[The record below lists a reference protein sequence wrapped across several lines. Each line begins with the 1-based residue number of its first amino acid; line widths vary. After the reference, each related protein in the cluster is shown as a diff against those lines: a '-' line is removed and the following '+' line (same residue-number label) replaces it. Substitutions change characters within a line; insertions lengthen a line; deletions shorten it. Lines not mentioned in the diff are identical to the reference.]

1 MTLWLNAW
9 YRFYVFFFLAV
20 ATFLGGLLI
29 TLVAPLKLFSKTQ
42 HLGYRLAAGIAGVW
56 ADFMRWLLT
65 TLPIQ
70 WVITG
75 EKLNPKGTYLV
86 LANHQSWIDIMMVMV
101 VLGKGTT
108 LPRFFMKWELVYMP
122 VINICAWALDFPIMR
137 RYTQEDIKG
146 RPELKNR
153 DFDYAHDVLSRNPDQ
168 ACVVVNYAE
177 GTRFTPEKHRKN
189 RSPYQHLLKPKVGGP
204 QLALDCL
211 RNRLDGI
218 VDITLAYP
226 GATLSVWHLLSG
238 QVPKVMIHVETIDL
252 PEGLEKTPETLAEL
266 KAFRGW
272 MNSIWAQKDAR
283 LERMLNGTPEDDH
296 RSP

>member
-1 MTLWLNAW
+1 MLAIL
-9 YRFYVFFFLAV
+9 RLFFLAV

-29 TLVAPLKLFSKTQ
+29 SLVSPLKLFSPTQ
-42 HLGYRLAAGIAGVW
+42 KLSYQLAAGIAGFW

-65 TLPIQ
+65 TIKTDY
-70 WVITG
+70 VITG
-75 EKLNPKGTYLV
+75 DRLDPRGTYLI

-122 VINICAWALDFPIMR
+122 VINICAWVLDFPIMR
-137 RYTQEDIKG
+137 RYTQEDIKD

-153 DFDYAHDVLSRNPDQ
+153 DFDYAHEVLSRNPERQ
-168 ACVVVNYAE
+168 CVVVNYAE

-189 RSPYQHLLKPKVGGP
+189 RSPYKHLLKPKVGGP

-211 RNRLDGI
+211 RGRLDGI
-218 VDITLAYP
+218 IDITLAYP
-226 GATLSVWHLLSG
+226 GAKVSVWRLMAG
-238 QVPKVMIHVETIDL
+238 RVPKVMIHVERIEL
-252 PEGLEKTPETLAEL
+252 PDGLEKTPENLAEL

-272 MNSIWAQKDAR
+272 MNSIWAKKDAR
-283 LERMLNGTPEDDH
+283 IDQMINGTQVND
-296 RSP
+296 RTSP

>member
-1 MTLWLNAW
+1 MLAIL
-9 YRFYVFFFLAV
+9 RLFFLAV

-29 TLVAPLKLFSKTQ
+29 SLVSPLKLFSPTQ
-42 HLGYRLAAGIAGVW
+42 KLSYQLAAGIAGFW

-65 TLPIQ
+65 TIKTDY
-70 WVITG
+70 VITG
-75 EKLNPKGTYLV
+75 DRLDPRGTYLI

-122 VINICAWALDFPIMR
+122 VINICAWVLDFPIMR
-137 RYTQEDIKG
+137 RYTQEDIKD

-153 DFDYAHDVLSRNPDQ
+153 DFDYAHEVLSRNPERQ
-168 ACVVVNYAE
+168 CVVVNYAE

-189 RSPYQHLLKPKVGGP
+189 RSPYKHLLKPKVGGP

-211 RNRLDGI
+211 RGWLDGI
-218 VDITLAYP
+218 IDITLAYP
-226 GATLSVWHLLSG
+226 GAKVSVWRLMAG
-238 QVPKVMIHVETIDL
+238 RVPKVMIHVERIEL
-252 PEGLEKTPETLAEL
+252 PDGLEKPPETLAEL

-272 MNSIWAQKDAR
+272 MNSIWAKKDAR
-283 LERMLNGTPEDDH
+283 IDQMINGTQVND
-296 RSP
+296 RTSP

>member
-1 MTLWLNAW
+1 MLAIL
-9 YRFYVFFFLAV
+9 RLFFLAV

-29 TLVAPLKLFSKTQ
+29 SLVSPLKLFSPTQ
-42 HLGYRLAAGIAGVW
+42 KLSYQLAAGIAGFW

-65 TLPIQ
+65 TIQ
-70 WVITG
+70 TDYVITG
-75 EKLNPKGTYLV
+75 DRLDPRGTYLI

-122 VINICAWALDFPIMR
+122 VINICAWVLDFPIMR
-137 RYTQEDIKG
+137 RYTQEDIKD

-153 DFDYAHDVLSRNPDQ
+153 DFDYAHEVLSRNPERQ
-168 ACVVVNYAE
+168 CVVVNYAE

-189 RSPYQHLLKPKVGGP
+189 RSPYKHLLKPKVGGP

-211 RNRLDGI
+211 RGRLDGI
-218 VDITLAYP
+218 IDITLAYP
-226 GATLSVWHLLSG
+226 GAKVSVWRLMAG
-238 QVPKVMIHVETIDL
+238 RVPKVMIHVERIEL
-252 PEGLEKTPETLAEL
+252 PDGLDKPPETLAEL

-272 MNSIWAQKDAR
+272 MNSIWVKKDAR
-283 LERMLNGTPEDDH
+283 IDQMINGTQVND
-296 RSP
+296 RTSP

>member
-1 MTLWLNAW
+1 MLAIL
-9 YRFYVFFFLAV
+9 RLFFLAV

-29 TLVAPLKLFSKTQ
+29 SFVSPLKLFSPTQ
-42 HLGYRLAAGIAGVW
+42 KLSYQLAAGIAGFW

-65 TLPIQ
+65 TIQ
-70 WVITG
+70 TDYVITG
-75 EKLNPKGTYLV
+75 DRLDPRGTYLI

-122 VINICAWALDFPIMR
+122 VINICAWVLDFPIMR
-137 RYTQEDIKG
+137 RYTQEDIKD

-153 DFDYAHDVLSRNPDQ
+153 DFDYAHEVLSRNPERQ
-168 ACVVVNYAE
+168 CVVVNYAE

-189 RSPYQHLLKPKVGGP
+189 RSPYKHLLKPKVGGP

-211 RNRLDGI
+211 RGRLDGI
-218 VDITLAYP
+218 IDITLAYP
-226 GATLSVWHLLSG
+226 GARVSVWRLMAG
-238 QVPKVMIHVETIDL
+238 RVPKVMIHVERIEL
-252 PEGLEKTPETLAEL
+252 PDGLEKPPETLAEL

-272 MNSIWAQKDAR
+272 MNSIWAKKDAR
-283 LERMLNGTPEDDH
+283 IDQMINGTQVND
-296 RSP
+296 RTSP

>member
-1 MTLWLNAW
+1 MLAIL
-9 YRFYVFFFLAV
+9 RLFFLAV

-29 TLVAPLKLFSKTQ
+29 SLVSPLKLFSPTQ
-42 HLGYRLAAGIAGVW
+42 KLSYQLAAGIAGFW

-65 TLPIQ
+65 TIQ
-70 WVITG
+70 TDYVITG
-75 EKLNPKGTYLV
+75 DRLDPRGTYLI

-122 VINICAWALDFPIMR
+122 VINICAGVLDFPIMR
-137 RYTQEDIKG
+137 RYTQEDIKD

-153 DFDYAHDVLSRNPDQ
+153 DFDYAHEVLSRNPERQ
-168 ACVVVNYAE
+168 CVVVNYAE

-189 RSPYQHLLKPKVGGP
+189 RSPYKHLLKPKVGGP

-211 RNRLDGI
+211 RGRLDGI
-218 VDITLAYP
+218 IDITLAYP
-226 GATLSVWHLLSG
+226 GAKVSVWRLMAG
-238 QVPKVMIHVETIDL
+238 RVPKVMIHVERIEL
-252 PEGLEKTPETLAEL
+252 PDGLEKPPETLAEL

-272 MNSIWAQKDAR
+272 MNSIWAKKDAR
-283 LERMLNGTPEDDH
+283 IDQMINGTQVND
-296 RSP
+296 RTSP

>member
-1 MTLWLNAW
+1 MLAIL
-9 YRFYVFFFLAV
+9 RLFFLAV

-29 TLVAPLKLFSKTQ
+29 SLVSPLKLFSPTQ
-42 HLGYRLAAGIAGVW
+42 KLSYQLAAGIAGFW

-65 TLPIQ
+65 TIKTDY
-70 WVITG
+70 VITG
-75 EKLNPKGTYLV
+75 DRLDPRGTYLI

-122 VINICAWALDFPIMR
+122 VINICAWVLDFPIMR
-137 RYTQEDIKG
+137 RYTQEDIKD

-153 DFDYAHDVLSRNPDQ
+153 DFDYAHEVLSRNPERQ
-168 ACVVVNYAE
+168 CVVVNYAE

-189 RSPYQHLLKPKVGGP
+189 RSPYKHLLKPKVGGP

-211 RNRLDGI
+211 RGRLDGI
-218 VDITLAYP
+218 IDITLAYP
-226 GATLSVWHLLSG
+226 GAKVSVWRLMAG
-238 QVPKVMIHVETIDL
+238 RVPKVMIHVERIEL
-252 PEGLEKTPETLAEL
+252 PDGLEKPPETLAEL

-272 MNSIWAQKDAR
+272 MNSIWAKKDAR
-283 LERMLNGTPEDDH
+283 IDQMINGTQVND
-296 RSP
+296 RTSP

>member
-1 MTLWLNAW
+1 MLAIL
-9 YRFYVFFFLAV
+9 RLFFLAV

-29 TLVAPLKLFSKTQ
+29 SLVSPLKLFSPTQ
-42 HLGYRLAAGIAGVW
+42 KLSYQLAAGIAGFW

-65 TLPIQ
+65 TIQ
-70 WVITG
+70 TDYVITG
-75 EKLNPKGTYLV
+75 DRLDPRGTYLI

-122 VINICAWALDFPIMR
+122 VINICAWVLDFPIMR
-137 RYTQEDIKG
+137 RYTQEDIKD

-153 DFDYAHDVLSRNPDQ
+153 DFDYAHEVLSRNPERQ
-168 ACVVVNYAE
+168 CVVVNYAE

-189 RSPYQHLLKPKVGGP
+189 RSPYKHLLKPKVGGP

-211 RNRLDGI
+211 RGRLDGI
-218 VDITLAYP
+218 IDITLAYP
-226 GATLSVWHLLSG
+226 GAKVSVWRLMAG
-238 QVPKVMIHVETIDL
+238 RVPKVMIHVERIEL
-252 PEGLEKTPETLAEL
+252 PDGLEKTPEPLAEL

-272 MNSIWAQKDAR
+272 MNSIWAKKDAR
-283 LERMLNGTPEDDH
+283 IDQMINGTQVND
-296 RSP
+296 RTSP

>member
-1 MTLWLNAW
+1 MLAIL
-9 YRFYVFFFLAV
+9 RLFFLAV

-29 TLVAPLKLFSKTQ
+29 SLVSPLKLFSPTQ
-42 HLGYRLAAGIAGVW
+42 KLSYQLAAGIAGFW

-65 TLPIQ
+65 TIQ
-70 WVITG
+70 TDYVITG
-75 EKLNPKGTYLV
+75 DRLDPRGTYLI

-122 VINICAWALDFPIMR
+122 VINICAWVLDFPIMR
-137 RYTQEDIKG
+137 RYTQEDIKD

-153 DFDYAHDVLSRNPDQ
+153 DFDYAHEVLSRNPERQ
-168 ACVVVNYAE
+168 CVVVNYAE

-189 RSPYQHLLKPKVGGP
+189 RSPYKHLLKPKVGGP

-211 RNRLDGI
+211 RGRLDGI
-218 VDITLAYP
+218 IDITLAYP
-226 GATLSVWHLLSG
+226 GAKVSVWRLMAG
-238 QVPKVMIHVETIDL
+238 RVPKVMIHVERIEL
-252 PEGLEKTPETLAEL
+252 PGGLEKTPETLAEL

-272 MNSIWAQKDAR
+272 MNSIWAEKDAR
-283 LERMLNGTPEDDH
+283 IDQMINGTQVND
-296 RSP
+296 RTSP

>member
-1 MTLWLNAW
+1 MVSILRL
-9 YRFYVFFFLAV
+9 FFLAV

-238 QVPKVMIHVETIDL
+238 QV
-252 PEGLEKTPETLAEL
+252 
-266 KAFRGW
+266 
-272 MNSIWAQKDAR
+272 
-283 LERMLNGTPEDDH
+283 
-296 RSP
+296 

>member
-1 MTLWLNAW
+1 MLAIL
-9 YRFYVFFFLAV
+9 RLFFLAV

-29 TLVAPLKLFSKTQ
+29 SLVSPLKLFSPTQ
-42 HLGYRLAAGIAGVW
+42 KLSYQLAAGIAGFW

-65 TLPIQ
+65 TIQ
-70 WVITG
+70 TDYVITG
-75 EKLNPKGTYLV
+75 DRLDPRGTYLI

-122 VINICAWALDFPIMR
+122 VINICAWVLDFPIMR
-137 RYTQEDIKG
+137 RYTQEDIKD

-153 DFDYAHDVLSRNPDQ
+153 DFDYAHEVLSSNPERQ
-168 ACVVVNYAE
+168 CVVVNYAE

-204 QLALDCL
+204 QLALDCV
-211 RNRLDGI
+211 RGRLDGI
-218 VDITLAYP
+218 IDITLAYP
-226 GATLSVWHLLSG
+226 GAKVSVWRLMAG
-238 QVPKVMIHVETIDL
+238 RVPKVMIHVERIEL
-252 PEGLEKTPETLAEL
+252 PDGLEKPPETLAEL

-272 MNSIWAQKDAR
+272 MNSIWAKKDAR
-283 LERMLNGTPEDDH
+283 IDQMINGTQVND
-296 RSP
+296 RTSP

>member
-1 MTLWLNAW
+1 MISSLRL
-9 YRFYVFFFLAV
+9 FFLAV

-29 TLVAPLKLFSKTQ
+29 TFVSPLKLFSPTAKLSYQ
-42 HLGYRLAAGIAGVW
+42 LAAGIAGVW

-65 TLPIQ
+65 TVNTDY
-70 WVITG
+70 VITG
-75 EKLNPKGTYLV
+75 YKPDPKGTYLI

-108 LPRFFMKWELVYMP
+108 LPRFFMKWELVYVP
-122 VINICAWALDFPIMR
+122 VINVCAWVLDFPIMR
-137 RYTQEDIKG
+137 RYTQEDIKD

-153 DFDYAHDVLSRNPDQ
+153 DFDYAHEVLSRNPGK

-189 RSPYQHLLKPKVGGP
+189 RSPYKHLLKPKVGGP

-211 RNRLDGI
+211 KGRLDGI
-218 VDITLAYP
+218 IDITLAYP
-226 GATLSVWHLLSG
+226 NAKLGVWNLLAG
-238 QVPKVMIHVETIDL
+238 DVPKVMIHVEKIEL
-252 PEGLEKTPETLAEL
+252 PERLEKTPETLAEL

-272 MNSIWAQKDAR
+272 MNSIWARKDAR
-283 LERMLNGTPEDDH
+283 IEQMINGTPASDH
-296 RSP
+296 TSL

>member
-1 MTLWLNAW
+1 MISILRL
-9 YRFYVFFFLAV
+9 FFLAV

-29 TLVAPLKLFSKTQ
+29 TLAAPLKLYSKTQ

-65 TLPIQ
+65 TLPIK

-75 EKLNPKGTYLV
+75 ETLNPKGTYLV

-137 RYTQEDIKG
+137 RYTQEDIKD

-238 QVPKVMIHVETIDL
+238 RVPKVMIHVETIDV
-252 PEGLEKTPETLAEL
+252 PAGFEKTPETLAEF

-283 LERMLNGTPEDDH
+283 LEQMLNGTPEDDH
-296 RSP
+296 RSL

>member
-1 MTLWLNAW
+1 MLAIL
-9 YRFYVFFFLAV
+9 RLFFLAV

-29 TLVAPLKLFSKTQ
+29 SLVSPLKLFSPTQ
-42 HLGYRLAAGIAGVW
+42 KLSYQLAAGIAGFW

-65 TLPIQ
+65 TIQ
-70 WVITG
+70 TDYVITG
-75 EKLNPKGTYLV
+75 DRLDPRGTYLI

-122 VINICAWALDFPIMR
+122 VINICAWVLDFPIMR
-137 RYTQEDIKG
+137 RYTQEDIKD

-153 DFDYAHDVLSRNPDQ
+153 DFDYAHEVLSRNPERQ
-168 ACVVVNYAE
+168 CVVVNYAE

-189 RSPYQHLLKPKVGGP
+189 RSPYKHLLKPKVGGP

-211 RNRLDGI
+211 RGRLDGI
-218 VDITLAYP
+218 IDITLAYP
-226 GATLSVWHLLSG
+226 GAKVSVWRLMAG
-238 QVPKVMIHVETIDL
+238 RMPKVMIHVERIEL
-252 PEGLEKTPETLAEL
+252 PGGLEKTPETLAEL

-272 MNSIWAQKDAR
+272 MNSIWAEKDAR
-283 LERMLNGTPEDDH
+283 IDQMINGTQVND
-296 RSP
+296 RTSP

>member
-1 MTLWLNAW
+1 MLAIL
-9 YRFYVFFFLAV
+9 RLFFLAV

-29 TLVAPLKLFSKTQ
+29 SLVSPLKLFSPTQ
-42 HLGYRLAAGIAGVW
+42 KLSYQLAAGIAGFW

-65 TLPIQ
+65 TIQ
-70 WVITG
+70 TDYVITG
-75 EKLNPKGTYLV
+75 DRLDPRGTYLI

-122 VINICAWALDFPIMR
+122 VINICAWVLDFPIMR
-137 RYTQEDIKG
+137 RYTQEDIKD

-153 DFDYAHDVLSRNPDQ
+153 DFDYAHEVLSRNPERQ
-168 ACVVVNYAE
+168 CVVVNYAE

-189 RSPYQHLLKPKVGGP
+189 RSPYKHLLKPKVGGP

-211 RNRLDGI
+211 RGRLDGI
-218 VDITLAYP
+218 IDITLAYP
-226 GATLSVWHLLSG
+226 GAKVSVWRLMAG
-238 QVPKVMIHVETIDL
+238 RVPKVMIHVETIEL
-252 PEGLEKTPETLAEL
+252 PAGLEKTPETLAEL

-272 MNSIWAQKDAR
+272 MNSIWAKKDAR
-283 LERMLNGTPEDDH
+283 IDQMINGTQVND
-296 RSP
+296 RTSP

>member
-1 MTLWLNAW
+1 MVSILRL
-9 YRFYVFFFLAV
+9 FFLAV

-29 TLVAPLKLFSKTQ
+29 TLVAPLKLHSKTQ
-42 HLGYRLAAGIAGVW
+42 HLGYRLAAGIAGIW

-137 RYTQEDIKG
+137 RYTHEDIKG

-211 RNRLDGI
+211 RDRLDGI

-238 QVPKVMIHVETIDL
+238 RVPKVMIHVETIDL

-272 MNSIWAQKDAR
+272 MNSIWAQKDTR

>member
-1 MTLWLNAW
+1 MLAIL
-9 YRFYVFFFLAV
+9 RLFFLAV

-29 TLVAPLKLFSKTQ
+29 SLVSPLKLFSPTQ
-42 HLGYRLAAGIAGVW
+42 KLSYQLAAGIAGFW

-65 TLPIQ
+65 TIQ
-70 WVITG
+70 TDYVITG
-75 EKLNPKGTYLV
+75 DRLDPRGTYLI

-122 VINICAWALDFPIMR
+122 VINICAWVLDFPIMR
-137 RYTQEDIKG
+137 RYTQEDIKD

-153 DFDYAHDVLSRNPDQ
+153 DFDYAHEVLSRNPERQ
-168 ACVVVNYAE
+168 CVVVNYAE

-189 RSPYQHLLKPKVGGP
+189 RSPYKHLLKPKVGGP

-211 RNRLDGI
+211 RGRLDGI
-218 VDITLAYP
+218 IDITLAYP
-226 GATLSVWHLLSG
+226 GAKVSVWRLMAG
-238 QVPKVMIHVETIDL
+238 RVPKVMIHVERIEL
-252 PEGLEKTPETLAEL
+252 PDGLDKPPETLAEL

-272 MNSIWAQKDAR
+272 MNSIWAKKDAR
-283 LERMLNGTPEDDH
+283 IDQMINGTQVND
-296 RSP
+296 RTSP

>member
-1 MTLWLNAW
+1 MISILRL
-9 YRFYVFFFLAV
+9 FLLAV

-29 TLVAPLKLFSKTQ
+29 TFVSPLKLITPTQ
-42 HLGYRLAAGIAGVW
+42 KLSYRLAAGIAGVW

-65 TLPIQ
+65 TVETEY
-70 WVITG
+70 VITG
-75 EKLNPKGTYLV
+75 DKLNPKGTYLIF
-86 LANHQSWIDIMMVMV
+86 ANHQSWIDIMMVMV

-108 LPRFFMKWELVYMP
+108 LPRFFMKWELVYVP

-137 RYTQEDIKG
+137 RYTQEDIKD

-177 GTRFTPEKHRKN
+177 GTRFTPEKHKKN
-189 RSPYQHLLKPKVGGP
+189 RSPYKHLLKPKVGGP

-211 RNRLDGI
+211 RDRLDGI
-218 VDITLAYP
+218 IDITLAYP
-226 GATLSVWHLLSG
+226 GAKLGVWQLLAG
-238 QVPKVMIHVETIDL
+238 QVPKVMIHVEKIKV

-272 MNSIWAQKDAR
+272 MNSIWAKKDAR
-283 LERMLNGTPEDDH
+283 IEQMINGTPVSDH
-296 RSP
+296 TSP

>member
-1 MTLWLNAW
+1 MLSIL
-9 YRFYVFFFLAV
+9 RLFFLAV
-20 ATFLGGLLI
+20 ATFFGGLLI
-29 TLVAPLKLFSKTQ
+29 TLAAPLKLFSKTQ

-177 GTRFTPEKHRKN
+177 GTRFTPEKLRKN

-211 RNRLDGI
+211 QNRLDGI

>member
-1 MTLWLNAW
+1 
-9 YRFYVFFFLAV
+9 
-20 ATFLGGLLI
+20 
-29 TLVAPLKLFSKTQ
+29 
-42 HLGYRLAAGIAGVW
+42 
-56 ADFMRWLLT
+56 
-65 TLPIQ
+65 
-70 WVITG
+70 
-75 EKLNPKGTYLV
+75 
-86 LANHQSWIDIMMVMV
+86 MVMV

-252 PEGLEKTPETLAEL
+252 PEGLEKTPETLSEL
-266 KAFRGW
+266 KEFRGW

>member
-1 MTLWLNAW
+1 MLAIL
-9 YRFYVFFFLAV
+9 RLFFLAV

-29 TLVAPLKLFSKTQ
+29 SLVSPLKLFSPTQ
-42 HLGYRLAAGIAGVW
+42 KLSYQLAAGIAGFW

-65 TLPIQ
+65 TIQ
-70 WVITG
+70 TDYVITG
-75 EKLNPKGTYLV
+75 DRLDPRGTYLI

-122 VINICAWALDFPIMR
+122 VINICAWVLDFPIMR
-137 RYTQEDIKG
+137 RYTQEDIKD

-153 DFDYAHDVLSRNPDQ
+153 DFDYAHEVLSRNPERQ
-168 ACVVVNYAE
+168 CVVVNYAE

-189 RSPYQHLLKPKVGGP
+189 RSPYKHLLKPKVGGP

-211 RNRLDGI
+211 RGRLDGI
-218 VDITLAYP
+218 IDITLAYP
-226 GATLSVWHLLSG
+226 GAKVSVWRLMAG
-238 QVPKVMIHVETIDL
+238 RVPKVMIHVERIEL
-252 PEGLEKTPETLAEL
+252 PDGLEKPPETLAEL

-272 MNSIWAQKDAR
+272 MNSIWAKKDAR
-283 LERMLNGTPEDDH
+283 IDQMINGTQVND
-296 RSP
+296 RTSP

>member
-1 MTLWLNAW
+1 MLAIL
-9 YRFYVFFFLAV
+9 RLFFLAV

-29 TLVAPLKLFSKTQ
+29 SLVSPLKLFSPTQ
-42 HLGYRLAAGIAGVW
+42 KLSYQLAAGIAGFW

-65 TLPIQ
+65 TIQ
-70 WVITG
+70 TDYVITG
-75 EKLNPKGTYLV
+75 DRLDPRETYLI

-122 VINICAWALDFPIMR
+122 VINICAWVLDFPIMR
-137 RYTQEDIKG
+137 RYTQEDIKD

-153 DFDYAHDVLSRNPDQ
+153 DFDYAHEVLSRNPERQ
-168 ACVVVNYAE
+168 CVVVNYAE

-189 RSPYQHLLKPKVGGP
+189 RSPYKHLLKPKVGGP

-211 RNRLDGI
+211 RGRLDGI
-218 VDITLAYP
+218 IDITLAYP
-226 GATLSVWHLLSG
+226 GAKVSVWRLMAG
-238 QVPKVMIHVETIDL
+238 RVPKVMIHVERIEL
-252 PEGLEKTPETLAEL
+252 PDGLEKPPETLAEL

-272 MNSIWAQKDAR
+272 MNSIWAKKDAR
-283 LERMLNGTPEDDH
+283 IDQMINGTQVND
-296 RSP
+296 RTSP